1 MIEKDRDE
9 AVKLKNEYLK
19 RLKELE
25 IRDLESEKK
34 HTIVSVAETNMNE
47 KMKELDLKEK
57 QLKELE
63 LHLQE
68 NAFYFENLQ
77 KEYDRKIQDLVEEQG
92 KLDLYKADFEEYQKN
107 INEQFD
113 KERYE
118 IQQAK
123 LQLNVFLFILY
134 NY

>member
-68 NAFYFENLQ
+68 NALYFENLQ